1 LSENIRQRR
10 KIASIY
16 ISGLSDIQ
24 ELILPDGPSENSEY
38 YDSFQNFE
46 VVAKKRDELREHMKQ
61 NGIGTILPWAGK
73 AVHHFGLPGVK
84 IMDVSRTEDIFQGVM
99 LLPMNQYLN
108 PLEAERI
115 IEVIREFYR
124 YPKFIF
130 KEQQ

>member
-1 LSENIRQRR
+1 
-10 KIASIY
+10 
-16 ISGLSDIQ
+16 
-24 ELILPDGPSENSEY
+24 
-38 YDSFQNFE
+38 
-46 VVAKKRDELREHMKQ
+46 
-61 NGIGTILPWAGK
+61 
-73 AVHHFGLPGVK
+73 
-84 IMDVSRTEDIFQGVM
+84 MDVSRTEDIFQGVM